1 MSDCGGCEPIDET
14 FRIKD
19 TATYLV
25 ENRTPYDIEVDHG
38 DRHLSV
44 PALGVRVMSG
54 RRLGCFSPQL
64 YGLRQRHQLR
74 VREYV
79 EPSLGTGLVGVIAL
93 FGFVAIPFV
102 VLVRFVQAGT
112 LLDPLTGRLFFGA
125 LGTTVV
131 AGVYWYAADYRDRKR
146 QERADRVDG
155 DAGLSLGGIS
165 TSDAEMGQR
174 LWNAGVLLVMTAVGI
189 VLPATWLYFG
199 TDLHTIASFDSG
211 LAIDTRDAGE
221 AAWRSI
227 QVMYVVVLVTLPAML
242 FFLFDRIRVGSLR
255 PQWWRDLFR
264 LDHRLGTL
272 ADLHARYGH
281 KLTEGNGHGSGA
293 FRTAGGKR
301 SPIIVA
307 TILFAVGWT
316 ILVLPTKSRDV
327 TEEVAADRAAVAAST
342 AEAAAAAAQSSGDSE
357 ELAAAAQ
364 QASDAREI
372 ATNAATEAVEMA
384 PTDPDSSRA
393 TTAGELTDRQLA
405 EQAAADA
412 AEARDAATI
421 AAIAAEESGGGGRFQ
436 IFDPDPSA
444 ATAAFLGAYF
454 FSLFVALRGFSR
466 RDLNPKMYV
475 AMAARVAI
483 ASSVAFLVVVV
494 TPWGESPPAIAV
506 AFLAG
511 VTPTPVIGAIL
522 TAPLN
527 LLAGRVPGESDDSST
542 ASARPPDANLE
553 GATTSTRRLGLTWLR
568 RLTRQV
574 DDAMADRR
582 PLSVLDHV
590 DIFERARLEAEGLGD
605 VEALAHGDIVQLMV
619 ATRIPTARL
628 IDWIDQAMLMIHLEP
643 PSSSKAPTERVA
655 RLRALGLR
663 TATDLVVAVEAARA
677 DSCSDS
683 AACLDEL
690 VATFDGSRSALD
702 VVMMTLQMES
712 NFPYVKGWRTSP
724 LGDPHADRPV
734 LGPDGLTWRPYGS
747 RPAGSYGLAT

>member
-1 MSDCGGCEPIDET
+1 MSDCEGCEPIADT
-14 FRIKD
+14 FRIRD
-19 TATYLV
+19 DGTYLV
-25 ENRTPYDIEVDHG
+25 ENRTPYDIEIDDG

-54 RRLGCFSPQL
+54 RRLTCFGPHL
-64 YGLRQRHQLR
+64 HGLRQRHQLR

-79 EPSLGTGLVGVIAL
+79 APLLSTGLVGVIAL

-102 VLVRFVQAGT
+102 VLVRFIQAGT
-112 LLDPLTGRLFFGA
+112 LLDPLTGRLCFGA

-131 AGVYWYAADYRDRKR
+131 AGLCWYSADYRDRKR
-146 QERADRVDG
+146 QERADRDDG
-155 DAGLSLGGIS
+155 DAALSLGGIS

-174 LWNAGVLLVMTAVGI
+174 LWNAGVLLVMAAVGV

-199 TDLHTIASFDSG
+199 TDLHTIASFDGG
-211 LAIDTRDAGE
+211 LAIDSSDAGE

-227 QVMYVVVLVTLPAML
+227 QVTYVVVLVTLPAML

-281 KLTEGNGHGSGA
+281 KLTEGNGQGSGA

-327 TEEVAADRAAVAAST
+327 TEEAAADRAAVAALT
-342 AEAAAAAAQSSGDSE
+342 AEAAVAAALSSGDSD
-357 ELAAAAQ
+357 ELAAAAR
-364 QASDAREI
+364 QASNARAI
-372 ATNAATEAVEMA
+372 ATDAATEVVEMG
-384 PTDPDSSRA
+384 PTNPGSASP
-393 TTAGELTDRQLA
+393 TSAGELTDQQLA

-412 AEARDAATI
+412 AEARDAATT
-421 AAIAAEESGGGGRFQ
+421 AAIAAEEAGGGGRFQ

-494 TPWGESPPAIAV
+494 TPWGESPPAIAI

-527 LLAGRVPGESDDSST
+527 LLAGREPGEPGEAPT
-542 ASARPPDANLE
+542 ASARPSASTVD
-553 GATTSTRRLGLTWLR
+553 GATTRSRRLGLTWLR

-605 VEALAHGDIVQLMV
+605 VEALAHGEIVQLMV

-643 PSSSKAPTERVA
+643 PSSSKAPTERVV

-663 TATDLVVAVEAARA
+663 TATDLVAAVEAAEA
-677 DSCSDS
+677 DRCSDS
-683 AACLDEL
+683 ATCLDEL
-690 VATFDGSRSALD
+690 VAIFDGSRSALD
-702 VVMMTLQMES
+702 VVVMTLRMES
-712 NFPYVKGWRTSP
+712 NFRYVKGWRTSP
-724 LGDPHADRPV
+724 LGDPDADRPV
-734 LGPDGLTWRPYGS
+734 LGPDGLTWRPYES
-747 RPAGSYGLAT
+747 RPTITYGLAT